1 MKSDFYTAIAQI
13 AAERGIPSEAVLSS
27 VEHALKSVYKKMA
40 NTEEEVAVESTRPA
54 APCASL
60 PSRKWSVE
68 RRRSAHARCR
78 WPSAMPTRPIRGRQR
93 HSHRELTPEN
103 FGRIAAQTV
112 KQVVLQRIRDYE
124 RDTVFEEFHDKQ
136 GEVLNGV
143 VQRADPRAV
152 IVELGKAEAVMPAR
166 EQVPNERYRP
176 GQRVKVL
183 LVEVNKDQRGSAA
196 DRLPLP
202 SGADSPPLRA
212 GGAGDLLRRGG
223 DHGGCPRAGSPL
235 QGRRRRATGEGRSGG
250 RLRRRA
256 RGAHPEHRQRALRR
270 EDRRHRVVPDTA
282 QFIANAL
289 SRPSRRRQ
297 LDEPNKVATV
307 IVPTDQMSLAI
318 GKEGQNARLAYKL
331 TGWRIDIKD
340 PAALQEMD
348 EELLRQARAAMADS
362 QSDDFSWQGRQPRLV
377 RTDGTIS
384 VREKTFG
391 PLAPE
396 LVGMSVDVD
405 MRGPSW
411 KSSTIAIC
419 GTASILRPGQP
430 LALEDEPVAVAAG
443 ARISKRGIVARFRRL
458 RSGETGRSLS
468 GVLTPAGALAPLSVH
483 LPHAASGTRGPAIRS
498 TSRSG
503 CALPVASTMSS
514 AGCTASCG
522 PGRRGGARSHRAPE
536 WPRRLPLRPGRL
548 LGEGA
553 RLRAYWLGH

>member
-13 AAERGIPSEAVLSS
+13 AAERGIPKEAVLSS

-40 NTEEEVAVESTRPA
+40 NTEEEVAVDIDQTTGAMRIFAVKEVVDEVEDPLSQMSLAEAMTY
-54 APCASL
+54 APD
-60 PSRKWSVE
+60 PRVGDEIRIE
-68 RRRSAHARCR
+68 R
-78 WPSAMPTRPIRGRQR
+78 
-93 HSHRELTPEN
+93 TPEN

-124 RDTVFEEFHDKQ
+124 RDSVYEEFHDKQ
-136 GEVLNGV
+136 GEVLNGI

-183 LVEVNKDQRGSAA
+183 LVEVNKDQRGPQLIVSRSHPGLIR
-196 DRLPLP
+196 RLFEQEVPEIF
-202 SGADSPPLRA
+202 SGAVEIMEVAREPGLRSKVA
-212 GGAGDLLRRGG
+212 VAARQEKVDPVGACVGVRGV
-223 DHGGCPRAGSPL
+223 RIQNIVNEL
-235 QGRRRRATGEGRSGG
+235 YGEKIDVIEWS
-250 RLRRRA
+250 
-256 RGAHPEHRQRALRR
+256 
-270 EDRRHRVVPDTA
+270 PDTS

-289 SRPSRRRQ
+289 SPAKPSSVT

-377 RTDGTIS
+377 RADGTIS
-384 VREKTFG
+384 VRDKTFG
-391 PLAPE
+391 PLAPD

-405 MRGPSW
+405 LVG
-411 KSSTIAIC
+411 STLEVLYNRD
-419 GTASILRPGQP
+419 LRYRFDLESGES
-430 LALEDEPVAVAAG
+430 LSLEDEPVAVAA
-443 ARISKRGIVARFRRL
+443 AA
-458 RSGETGRSLS
+458 E
-468 GVLTPAGALAPLSVH
+468 GV
-483 LPHAASGTRGPAIRS
+483 
-498 TSRSG
+498 
-503 CALPVASTMSS
+503 
-514 AGCTASCG
+514 
-522 PGRRGGARSHRAPE
+522 
-536 WPRRLPLRPGRL
+536 
-548 LGEGA
+548 
-553 RLRAYWLGH
+553 